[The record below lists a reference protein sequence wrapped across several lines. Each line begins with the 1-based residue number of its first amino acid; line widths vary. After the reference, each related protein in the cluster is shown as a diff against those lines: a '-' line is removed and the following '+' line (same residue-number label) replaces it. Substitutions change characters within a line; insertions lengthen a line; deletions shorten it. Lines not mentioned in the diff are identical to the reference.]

1 MKVDRS
7 SALQYLR
14 SMVKRKRYDR
24 KDHEMAKRHDRR
36 YHGEAYLFV
45 LCCFCKGPTLE
56 LLVFSFD
63 RVIYQPSFYCKEGMV
78 KYVLTTDMRLAH
90 AR

>member
-1 MKVDRS
+1 
-7 SALQYLR
+7 
-14 SMVKRKRYDR
+14 MVKRKRYDR

-45 LCCFCKGPTLE
+45 LCCFRKGPTLE

-63 RVIYQPSFYCKEGMV
+63 RVIYRPSFYCTEGMV
-78 KYVLTTDMRLAH
+78 NYVLTTDMRLAH